1 VNQLTL
7 ALIAAD
13 HHGCAQRVALL
24 WITAAAPKRPAEVAR
39 TGSQDRISVAVVRC
53 SEGGPM
59 NLLLAVIYSRR
70 AQALMLYGTYARPR
84 RPLSNEVFNQ
94 RWRYRDITA
103 VNPIT

>member
-1 VNQLTL
+1 
-7 ALIAAD
+7 
-13 HHGCAQRVALL
+13 
-24 WITAAAPKRPAEVAR
+24 
-39 TGSQDRISVAVVRC
+39 
-53 SEGGPM
+53 M

-84 RPLSNEVFNQ
+84 RPLSNDVFNQ